1 MKNIIVKGYDI
12 SKPKEL
18 TNYQN
23 DPPAFKCIDKV
34 KYK

>member
-1 MKNIIVKGYDI
+1 MGKKTYGDL

-23 DPPAFKCIDKV
+23 DPPAFKCIGKV